1 MRPSILL
8 LDCSSALV
16 QKLKRQGFDVE
27 SGTIGFC
34 TGTRHLPCQVY
45 ERDIIIYNP
54 SLFARKENG
63 YIATSDIQDV
73 TPEYSLTHLGNHILR
88 GATILVFIN
97 RVADDLTKQNEAYS
111 WIPFMPEIQF
121 TKDHQ
126 PIAVKIADD
135 YHYNFLAPVVVQK
148 DLKIP
153 VLQKINPPEPSKRSY
168 PKDVVPLF
176 FNRNYDVLGVFLK
189 RGKGQLII
197 LPEYQSNEEIINI
210 FLHRVMPKMYKLET
224 QINLLD
230 AFLSPQETAL
240 REEIKEIEDKI
251 DELNDALESTKEKLT
266 TARLN
271 KIQTIKRDE
280 TATLILNY
288 YDLATQQEDV
298 ALFYLYKVI
307 EALEK
312 KYGGESKAKNT
323 LGCNAE
329 WNLIGKLAN
338 ASYADIRHA
347 PKPGEKIK
355 GWSQEEIER
364 CFKAAEK
371 IIYTYL
377 ATLF

>member
-1 MRPSILL
+1 
-8 LDCSSALV
+8 
-16 QKLKRQGFDVE
+16 
-27 SGTIGFC
+27 
-34 TGTRHLPCQVY
+34 
-45 ERDIIIYNP
+45 
-54 SLFARKENG
+54 
-63 YIATSDIQDV
+63 
-73 TPEYSLTHLGNHILR
+73 
-88 GATILVFIN
+88 
-97 RVADDLTKQNEAYS
+97 
-111 WIPFMPEIQF
+111 
-121 TKDHQ
+121 
-126 PIAVKIADD
+126 
-135 YHYNFLAPVVVQK
+135 
-148 DLKIP
+148 
-153 VLQKINPPEPSKRSY
+153 
-168 PKDVVPLF
+168 
-176 FNRNYDVLGVFLK
+176 
-189 RGKGQLII
+189 
-197 LPEYQSNEEIINI
+197 
-210 FLHRVMPKMYKLET
+210 MPKMYKLET

-240 REEIKEIEDKI
+240 QEKIKHIENKI
-251 DELNDALESTKEKLT
+251 NELDEALKGAKEKLT
-266 TARLN
+266 TARLD

-312 KYGGESKAKNT
+312 KYSGESKAKNT

-364 CFKAAEK
+364 CFKAAER
-371 IIYTYL
+371 IIHTYF